1 MKQFLLSFGL
11 LSSSIWLTA
20 CHDKPA
26 QTASA
31 PNTESMQQLSTAYPG
46 KPEAPVRIEY
56 QLAKDIQPGVPIDI
70 SLSLTPA
77 VDTQSMTLRYA
88 LEGALESG
96 DPQTE
101 FAFGALHAGAQVQQH
116 ITVIPQAEGRFRV
129 IVSVQIDNPTG
140 HGGSRS
146 ISIPIVVGNPPAAT
160 LKPEGKPST
169 DTKGAPIIETPAKEE
184 IIRH

>member
-1 MKQFLLSFGL
+1 MKQFLLAVGL
-11 LSSSIWLTA
+11 LSSLFVLSA

-31 PNTESMQQLSTAYPG
+31 LKTKPTQQLSTAYPG
-46 KPEAPVRIEY
+46 KPEAPVRIDY
-56 QLAKDIQPGVPIDI
+56 QLAKDIQPGVPVDI
-70 SLSLTPA
+70 VLSLTPA
-77 VDTQSMTLRYA
+77 VDTQNMTLRYA
-88 LEGALESG
+88 LDGALDSG

-101 FAFGALHAGAQVQQH
+101 FGFGALHAGEQIQQH

-129 IVSVQIDNPTG
+129 IVTVQIDNPSG

-160 LKPEGKPST
+160 LKPEGKQST
-169 DTKGAPIIETPAKEE
+169 DTKGTPIIETPAKEE